1 MKVIPP
7 TNGEIVYKQCYRI
20 LLMNPLMMND
30 YFSQLFSSFKSM
42 MTLFDDQYNLKELE
56 ARIKDI
62 EDWLSDE
69 YNPLTLSEVETR
81 MFQNFDLLSGFEVN
95 GVLITQMDIN
105 DRLNK
110 IKSWLTE
117 LLYEYLPH
125 IRFTQVMR
133 TD

>member
-1 MKVIPP
+1 
-7 TNGEIVYKQCYRI
+7 
-20 LLMNPLMMND
+20 MNPLMMND